1 MKRSRKVLLDA
12 LCSLEYRVVP
22 SHGGSLGTAAGAHRS
37 TAEVTA
43 APVIV
48 ATAPQPGS
56 SGPFSADVD
65 STLHS
70 GNPVYESVTTQF
82 DQLRGLSTQYEDRLV
97 VPTGPT
103 SQMTYEWIQLP
114 NGGGLEK
121 VVENTN
127 WQANP
132 NQENVTI
139 TFPDGET
146 ETKSIATLWRG
157 NRATITETIDDA
169 GGGVETLVGTEVK
182 KPRKTSYNETLTE
195 PSGEA
200 LQRKIIINK
209 HGQWNQTEMEA
220 TDQPNGG
227 VLGFDTSATTVRMA
241 PPVQLPAQ

>member
-1 MKRSRKVLLDA
+1 MVMLDA

-22 SHGGSLGTAAGAHRS
+22 SHGGSLGTAVAGHQS
-37 TAEVTA
+37 SAEVSA
-43 APVIV
+43 SPVIV
-48 ATAPQPGS
+48 AGAPQPRS

-65 STLHS
+65 STLNS
-70 GNPVYESVTTQF
+70 GNPIYESVTTQF
-82 DQLRGLSTQYEDRLV
+82 HQLHSSSTQYEDRLV

-103 SQMTYEWIQLP
+103 SQITYEWIQLP

-121 VVENTN
+121 VVENKT

-146 ETKSIATLWRG
+146 ETKSIATLWEG
-157 NRATITETIDDA
+157 KRATITETIDDA

-182 KPRKTSYNETLTE
+182 KPRETNYNETLTE
-195 PSGEA
+195 PSGET
-200 LQRKIIINK
+200 LQRKLIIHE
-209 HGQWNQTEMEA
+209 HGQWNQTEME
-220 TDQPNGG
+220 TTNQPNGG